1 MEEGH
6 GGTYSGQIVP
16 RSWRKTNRMPPRS
29 KSTPLTEK
37 LRYRDVEASESHKA
51 KDMDYFDKADRHT
64 LSRIYAPPGG
74 RGHGREAGHAE
85 DRRHRKDDFDTLSEY
100 DKELFSKTPAT
111 TLPWIKKGGKQSEV
125 KRDARRKKNPS
136 NSSLAPKGR
145 PSVKT
150 FAGGQLSSGKTKS
163 MPNLMRRVSP
173 PDYDEFLANQ
183 EEMEEKSNFR
193 QLYEDDAASLFPFVR
208 QNVGSSRNESHQTR
222 FDFLRLDTGSSKHSI
237 MTSDHGSPLEYHG
250 SNFSSP
256 RKNEVDYFSG
266 QPVQRDVLASRA
278 KSKGSG
284 QASPIKDGRQFV
296 PLLER
301 EGEEENEWDEEDDN
315 RRVLERLVIEWII
328 QELEEII
335 ESNRFHMRYLYEFLA
350 ERDVPFR
357 KVEVKAFV
365 TKIYKKIYLL
375 WDAYKKNGQKS
386 METDHAVQMLEAK
399 GLKDEDGSYVD
410 VIFSHFHMK
419 FGGKRTATAQSSLTS
434 KREEKKPAKDVGS
447 TLMSPLTKNEESILQ
462 EHMKMMASVKLQGY
476 QAYEDPNQQRAAGAG
491 AGAGAGARAGA
502 GEGRGGGGDQFG
514 IGVRLVVRRGS
525 QEAQVFESSRM
536 IAVSSV
542 HRVAY
547 EEEDEMKIGCAF
559 ASQQH
564 VTDCYM
570 RFAKFESLGDFA
582 KTPNISTK
590 SSLEIV
596 IVGGSL
602 DQHSQPLTLNLDK
615 LTQQIGVEQLLQK
628 RIYEAQEGEFSELKL
643 MSDNWI
649 FKITILCQSII
660 EPSKKKVMAK
670 ICGVAVQTSSDHMT
684 SARQMLQIASLG
696 NQGRKQSTASKEGGE
711 FDNMSSDG
719 DKSREMR
726 VRVFVHASPADQRSA
741 PVLLFEGD
749 WQGEPGTIALASKT
763 GRININSLL
772 YDKSIGNMHK
782 RSFSGDLATSI
793 SACENF
799 RSVTLPEGDPIKVW
813 IETQDPSTDEQDE
826 WVDEGAWDGILGVR
840 DKSFL
845 STLRP
850 SKGKELFLVMWGLAF
865 DEENSIHHL
874 VYLSLS
880 RI

>member
-16 RSWRKTNRMPPRS
+16 RMPPRS

-37 LRYRDVEASESHKA
+37 LRYRDVEASESNTSHKA

-163 MPNLMRRVSP
+163 MPN
-173 PDYDEFLANQ
+173 
-183 EEMEEKSNFR
+183 
-193 QLYEDDAASLFPFVR
+193 EDDAASLFPFVR

-266 QPVQRDVLASRA
+266 QPVQRDVLASRVMGESQRFAILTLSYSQA

-296 PLLER
+296 PLLVKMQESWWEEMMMKGFQER

-315 RRVLERLVIEWII
+315 RSVRTLLALGGEVDREQESAGE
-328 QELEEII
+328 ELEEII

-357 KVEVKAFV
+357 KVVEVEVKAFV

-399 GLKDEDGSYVD
+399 
-410 VIFSHFHMK
+410 
-419 FGGKRTATAQSSLTS
+419 
-434 KREEKKPAKDVGS
+434 
-447 TLMSPLTKNEESILQ
+447 
-462 EHMKMMASVKLQGY
+462 
-476 QAYEDPNQQRAAGAG
+476 
-491 AGAGAGARAGA
+491 
-502 GEGRGGGGDQFG
+502 
-514 IGVRLVVRRGS
+514 
-525 QEAQVFESSRM
+525 
-536 IAVSSV
+536 
-542 HRVAY
+542 
-547 EEEDEMKIGCAF
+547 
-559 ASQQH
+559 
-564 VTDCYM
+564 
-570 RFAKFESLGDFA
+570 
-582 KTPNISTK
+582 
-590 SSLEIV
+590 
-596 IVGGSL
+596 
-602 DQHSQPLTLNLDK
+602 
-615 LTQQIGVEQLLQK
+615 
-628 RIYEAQEGEFSELKL
+628 
-643 MSDNWI
+643 
-649 FKITILCQSII
+649 
-660 EPSKKKVMAK
+660 
-670 ICGVAVQTSSDHMT
+670 
-684 SARQMLQIASLG
+684 
-696 NQGRKQSTASKEGGE
+696 
-711 FDNMSSDG
+711 
-719 DKSREMR
+719 
-726 VRVFVHASPADQRSA
+726 
-741 PVLLFEGD
+741 
-749 WQGEPGTIALASKT
+749 
-763 GRININSLL
+763 
-772 YDKSIGNMHK
+772 
-782 RSFSGDLATSI
+782 
-793 SACENF
+793 
-799 RSVTLPEGDPIKVW
+799 
-813 IETQDPSTDEQDE
+813 
-826 WVDEGAWDGILGVR
+826 
-840 DKSFL
+840 
-845 STLRP
+845 
-850 SKGKELFLVMWGLAF
+850 
-865 DEENSIHHL
+865 
-874 VYLSLS
+874 
-880 RI
+880 